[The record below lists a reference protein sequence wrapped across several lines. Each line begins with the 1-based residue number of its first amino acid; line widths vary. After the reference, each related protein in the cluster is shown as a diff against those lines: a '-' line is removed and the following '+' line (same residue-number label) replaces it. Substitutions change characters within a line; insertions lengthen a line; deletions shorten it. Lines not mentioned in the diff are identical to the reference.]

1 MKKITLIIISFFLI
15 SYVSLSQDTKI
26 GYTSI
31 DVIIQYL
38 PEFKG
43 VQSEIQAYGTQ
54 LQNQIVAK
62 ENDFRSKLE
71 DYQRTRETLN
81 DIIRAD
87 KEQELQTLNESIQKF
102 QSEAQASMVRKEQ
115 EVLEPLINKIQNA
128 INTVAERENYS
139 HVLEA
144 PPGGGVLIYA
154 KESFNITNL
163 VFAEL
168 GIDPPS
174 GSNE

>member
-15 SYVSLSQDTKI
+15 SYGSLSQDTKI

-54 LQNQIVAK
+54 LQNQLVAK
-62 ENDFRSKLE
+62 ENDLRSKFE

-81 DIIRAD
+81 DIVRAD
-87 KEQELQTLNESIQKF
+87 KEQELQTLQESMQKF
-102 QSEAQASMVRKEQ
+102 QSEAQTSMARKQQ
-115 EVLEPLINKIQNA
+115 EVLDPLYNKIQNA
-128 INTVAERENYS
+128 IKTVAERENYS

-144 PPGGGVLIYA
+144 PSGGGILLYA
-154 KESFNITNL
+154 KESSNITNL

-174 GSNE
+174 GSND